1 MQTCENNK
9 GRQHFFVAKLTLP
22 VQNYR
27 RWVFLCLV
35 GWFLFVCLCACGV
48 RTCGVCL
55 GGGGGGGGGG
65 VLVRACGYVCVL
77 CSFFKN
83 IF

>member
-55 GGGGGGGGGG
+55 GGGGGGGGCFG
-65 VLVRACGYVCVL
+65 ACLRVCL
-77 CSFFKN
+77 CALFVF
-83 IF
+83 